1 MNESNHFDGLFRTVG
16 AARPARDDAGEV
28 FAPIVE
34 AAPMGLVAI
43 CLDGRIRFANR
54 EAARL
59 FAYSAE
65 ELVGQFIEK
74 LVPGAIR
81 AQPARQRAA
90 HDEWP
95 QLRPIGAA
103 RELLAHRRDGTSV
116 PVEVVLKPIAFEAA
130 VFTLAVVV
138 DISARKRLERQ
149 FARAL
154 EAAPIA
160 MLTLDANGRI
170 ASVNHEAEVL
180 YGYGRDELVGKS
192 VELLVPERLRAHDPL
207 LRARFFGSAVA
218 HRLGAAPREIHG
230 LRKDGTESPI
240 EVGLSTI
247 PDGPD
252 QMELVTVIDATERK
266 RWAEAIRRSR
276 EELET
281 RVRERTAELA
291 RANEEKETLL
301 AALQAKSELLE
312 RLSIEDALTGLLN
325 RRGFDAHLADEI
337 LRAERFGAPL
347 ALAMLDLD
355 RFKDVNDRF
364 GHAIGDAVLREVAKL
379 IRHECRAIDVIARH
393 GGEEFALAL
402 PGSDLHAG
410 ITLCERVRRAF
421 CAFDWR
427 SIAPGLRVTVSAG
440 VGAWTRGSSAAD
452 LVAAADASLYAAK
465 RDGRNCVRPV
475 PAQIGALPDVRPGA
489 SVMPR

>member
-1 MNESNHFDGLFRTVG
+1 
-16 AARPARDDAGEV
+16 
-28 FAPIVE
+28 
-34 AAPMGLVAI
+34 MGLIAVG
-43 CLDGRIRFANR
+43 LGGRIRFANR
-54 EAARL
+54 EAVRL
-59 FAYSAE
+59 FGYSAG
-65 ELVGQFIEK
+65 ELAGQFIEN
-74 LVPGAIR
+74 LVPGAMR
-81 AQPARQRAA
+81 AQQTRARAA

-103 RELLAHRRDGTSV
+103 RELLARKRDGTDV
-116 PVEVVLKPIAFEAA
+116 PVEIVLKPIAFGAA

-160 MLTLDANGRI
+160 MLTLDAGGRI

-230 LRKDGTESPI
+230 LRKDGSEFPI
-240 EVGLSTI
+240 EIGLSTI

-252 QMELVTVIDATERK
+252 QMKLVTVIDATERK
-266 RWAEAIRRSR
+266 RWEEAIRRAS

-301 AALQAKSELLE
+301 AALRAKTELLE

-325 RRGFDAHLADEI
+325 RRGFDERLADEI
-337 LRAERFGAPL
+337 RRAERFGAPL

-364 GHAIGDAVLREVAKL
+364 GHAVGDAVLREVAKL

-410 ITLCERVRRAF
+410 ITLCERIRRAF
-421 CAFDWR
+421 RTFGWR
-427 SIAPGLRVTVSAG
+427 SIAPGLAVTVSAG
-440 VGAWTRGSSAAD
+440 VGAWTRGLNAAD
-452 LVAAADASLYAAK
+452 LVAAADGSLYAAK
-465 RDGRNCVRPV
+465 RDGRDCVRPMPAETNV
-475 PAQIGALPDVRPGA
+475 PPV
-489 SVMPR
+489 VH